1 MSNTDGL
8 LKNYKCFFHNLFPNG
23 TLISA
28 QQMAQLWIFFYYRLM
43 IPTHV
48 SKVAPN
54 WDLWRT
60 LHRLSNSAVLDY
72 IFLLNY
78 RHGPP
83 GGRPRQS
90 RFLFQSGTELDNSTR
105 LEDRHSTQ
113 CHRFEPPKDFF
124 VIGHSGGDPL
134 KHCENTLEATRLLY
148 FINLFEWLK
157 RHSSWE
163 V

>member
-1 MSNTDGL
+1 MLFSQLIHKEHTYFCATDGAARNFFL
-8 LKNYKCFFHNLFPNG
+8 LPPYAAAWFQHTSVKLHQTG
-23 TLISA
+23 TYEGHSTDWATAPCLI
-28 QQMAQLWIFFYYRLM
+28 I
-43 IPTHV
+43 
-48 SKVAPN
+48 
-54 WDLWRT
+54 
-60 LHRLSNSAVLDY
+60 
-72 IFLLNY
+72 IFLSLNY

>member
-1 MSNTDGL
+1 MLFFTTYSQRTHLFLRNRWRSYEFFLLPPYAAAWFQHTSVKLHQTGTYEGHSTDWAIAP
-8 LKNYKCFFHNLFPNG
+8 C
-23 TLISA
+23 LI
-28 QQMAQLWIFFYYRLM
+28 I
-43 IPTHV
+43 
-48 SKVAPN
+48 
-54 WDLWRT
+54 
-60 LHRLSNSAVLDY
+60 
-72 IFLLNY
+72 IFLSLNY

-134 KHCENTLEATRLLY
+134 KHCENTLEATRLFY
-148 FINLFEWLK
+148 FINLFEGLK
-157 RHSSWE
+157 GDSSRE